1 MFNDGRRHHCSFS
14 FIKLM
19 DISTESGIGRI
30 KFFRHAIYSRSEVGK
45 LLLINFQTSQPEA
58 GIALPLLEQP
68 NIQIPYL
75 TPAWTTSLR
84 DFHALHNISVTLTDQ
99 GQSPSKSASDS
110 YIINLQALLR
120 YTMQQQRDINLVRQH
135 LQVVTFSEMCDPSDL
150 RKNLNIRCKDAVQWS
165 SKRNYT
171 TRGNQ
176 W

>member
-1 MFNDGRRHHCSFS
+1 
-14 FIKLM
+14 M

-30 KFFRHAIYSRSEVGK
+30 KFFRHAIYFRSEVGK
-45 LLLINFQTSQPEA
+45 LLLINVQTSQLEA

-68 NIQIPYL
+68 NL
-75 TPAWTTSLR
+75 TPTWTTSLQ
-84 DFHALHNISVTLTDQ
+84 DFLALHNISVTLTDQ

-110 YIINLQALLR
+110 YIMNLPALSR

-135 LQVVTFSEMCDPSDL
+135 LQVVAFSEMCDPSDL